1 MNKPSIWY
9 WVICVLGL
17 LWSIGGGYD
26 YLMVVTE
33 NAEYMGKIPAETLD
47 YYNSFPNWL
56 MWPWAIAIWGSVLG
70 WLLMLLRRK
79 LAVPVFLLALLG
91 LIVNMLYFVLS
102 GGLPIMGLVGTIF
115 IIIAVAI
122 SIFAVWFGRRNSAN
136 GTLS

>member
-56 MWPWAIAIWGSVLG
+56 MWPWAIAIWGGVLG
-70 WLLMLLRRK
+70 WLLMLLRK
-79 LAVPVFLLALLG
+79 TLAVHVFLVALVG
-91 LIVNMLYFVLS
+91 LVINMFYFGLT
-102 GGLPIMGLVGTIF
+102 GGFPIMGLAGSAMMV
-115 IIIAVAI
+115 VVLAI
-122 SIFAVWFGRRNSAN
+122 SIFAVWFARRSRTN

>member
-70 WLLMLLRRK
+70 WLLMLLRKK

-91 LIVNMLYFVLS
+91 LIVNMPLFRPDGRTSNHGTGWDDLHYYCRGDLD
-102 GGLPIMGLVGTIF
+102 LRRLVRT
-115 IIIAVAI
+115 
-122 SIFAVWFGRRNSAN
+122 SQ
-136 GTLS
+136 